1 MKQAD
6 TIFLEEDMVFE
17 KTYKAFGYTPA
28 NTYMNRFL
36 LLDVSPALK
45 AYREWV
51 IENGSYPD
59 DETYLKVFKFIE
71 KDDKLIYPLIMLF
84 FDLKA
89 PIPTYYIVEGQSK
102 GIFDN
107 EGDEVDMTHVIYK
120 MVLPEGVQPSTDAF
134 IQVTEDEMDTIME
147 TDPELHVFHAAC
159 GGAIYSAHK
168 MHHLMGDRVYCKV
181 EGGEA
186 VDDGTLLDLHI
197 AAQYEIMAHHYKSR
211 GIPVIPMPET
221 KRPQMKVTFNPMT
234 MMLSYFVDGKL
245 IAEDAD
251 PNELLNK
258 CARIMSD
265 NQCSSHSAHV
275 ILQFLGDC
283 YFALTRDMR
292 TLN

>member
-6 TIFLEEDMVFE
+6 TIFLEEDVAFTR
-17 KTYKAFGYTPA
+17 TYQALGYTPA

-36 LLDVSPALK
+36 LLDVSPVSK
-45 AYREWV
+45 SYIEWV
-51 IENGSYPD
+51 RENTYDPD
-59 DETYLKVFKFIE
+59 DETYLEVFRFIE
-71 KDDKLIYPLIMLF
+71 REGKLIYPLVMLF

-89 PIPTYYIVEGQSK
+89 PVPTYYIVEGQSK

-107 EGDEVDMTHVIYK
+107 EGDEVDMVHVIYK
-120 MVLPEGVQPSTDAF
+120 MVLLEGVQPSADAF
-134 IQVTEDEMDTIME
+134 IQVSEDEVDTIME

-168 MHHLMGDRVYCKV
+168 MHHLMGDRVYCKA
-181 EGGEA
+181 EGNEA
-186 VDDGTLLDLHI
+186 VDDGSLLDLHI
-197 AAQYEIMAHHYKSR
+197 TAQYEIMAHHYKSR
-211 GIPVIPMPET
+211 GIAIIPMPET
-221 KRPQMKVTFNPMT
+221 KRPQMKVIFNPMT

-245 IAEDAD
+245 IAEDTD

-258 CARIMSD
+258 CALAMRD